1 MIAFE
6 DIERACCTTKC
17 EGVARGICPY
27 FGQKDKIN
35 RCERIKTISRR
46 WKMARIKKNNKDVFQ
61 SYVLTTAKYDFSVY
75 EKRIMY
81 RLVEMAQKM

>member
-6 DIERACCTTKC
+6 DIERTCCTTKC

-35 RCERIKTISRR
+35 RCERIKNYIQEVEDG
-46 WKMARIKKNNKDVFQ
+46 KN
-61 SYVLTTAKYDFSVY
+61 
-75 EKRIMY
+75 
-81 RLVEMAQKM
+81 